1 MTITKLFIYI
11 AIFAVIMLVGAM
23 ATRRTKNL
31 VVNFFQFFVGGLFI
45 FSGFV
50 KAVDP
55 IGTAIK
61 MEEYFEVFVEYLPIL
76 TGFWHFMANHALA
89 VGNIMILL
97 EIFLGFTLLFGKYK
111 KLTVWL
117 ILLIMVFFT
126 ILTAFS
132 HVTGKVTDCGC
143 FGDFMKLTPF
153 TSFIKD
159 IILTTFSLILF
170 FGHKKIA
177 ELLKPNPRTA
187 AVWILTAV
195 SIWFTFRNI
204 YNLPIVDFRAYKIGV
219 NIHKCMELPPD
230 AKPYKYETI
239 FIYKNKETGEEK
251 QFINTWPE
259 DFNDW
264 DYVDRKDKLLQKG
277 DDPKCKDFVLY
288 DADGV
293 NVTENVLHDD
303 GFIVVI
309 SSHDIKKAS
318 KKGFKRMVDIAEEA
332 ERLGHQVVGFTGSTM
347 DDVEAFRHEIG
358 LAIPF
363 YNLDAVPIKTMNRS
377 NPGITVLQG
386 GTIVGKYHHREASS
400 YEKLRS
406 KLIKNENKYL
416 EH

>member
-11 AIFAVIMLVGAM
+11 GIFALVVLIGAM
-23 ATRRTKNL
+23 ATRRSKNL
-31 VVNFFQFFVGGLFI
+31 LVNYFQFFVGGLFI
-45 FSGFV
+45 FSGLV

-61 MEEYFEVFVEYLPIL
+61 MEEYFEVFVEYVPFL
-76 TGFWHFMANHALA
+76 TGIWHFLAHHALA
-89 VGNIMILL
+89 VGNFMILL
-97 EIFLGFTLLFGKYK
+97 EIFLGFTLFFGKYK

-126 ILTAFS
+126 FLTAFS

-143 FGDFMKLTPF
+143 FGDFMKLTPYQ
-153 TSFIKD
+153 SFIKD
-159 IILTTFSLILF
+159 IVLTAFTLVLF

-177 ELLKPNPRTA
+177 ELFNPNLRSAT
-187 AVWILTAV
+187 VWILTAV

-204 YNLPIVDFRAYKIGV
+204 YNLPVVDFRAYKTGV

-230 AKPYKYETI
+230 AKAYKYETI

-251 QFINTWPE
+251 EFINSWPD

-264 DYVDRKDKLLQKG
+264 DFVDRKDKLLQKG
-277 DDPKCKDFVLY
+277 DDPKCKDFVIY

-293 NVTENVLHDD
+293 NVTEDVLHDK

-309 SSHDIKKAS
+309 SSFDVNRAS
-318 KKGFKRMVDIAEEA
+318 KKGFKRMVDIATEA
-332 ERLGHQVVGFTGSTM
+332 ERMGHTVMGFTGSTL
-347 DDVEAFRHEIG
+347 DDMEAYRHDIG
-358 LAIPF
+358 LPVTF

-377 NPGITVLQG
+377 NPGVTVLQG
-386 GTIVGKYHHREASS
+386 GTIVGKFHHREAKS
-400 YEKLRS
+400 YEDLRS
-406 KLIKNENKYL
+406 KFIKNENKYL
-416 EH
+416 QH